1 MRGAPA
7 GVSVWGAPL
16 GAGVAAFAAGVA
28 GVAEGVAVVGVAP
41 LGFGVG
47 DALGVGRALAGALVV
62 VVGRTLV
69 AGVDV
74 VAFDAPAVLLPRRSE
89 AGIGKLGG
97 LTAVRVVAAAAPVAA
112 SASRGSAT
120 AGAVIMSAAVSITAL
135 RAPDMRSTLAII
147 ALAMLDACNLI

>member
-1 MRGAPA
+1 M
-7 GVSVWGAPL
+7 
-16 GAGVAAFAAGVA
+16 AAFAAVVA
-28 GVAEGVAVVGVAP
+28 GVAP

-47 DALGVGRALAGALVV
+47 DALGVGRALAGELVV

-74 VAFDAPAVLLPRRSE
+74 VALDAPAVLLPRRSE

-97 LTAVRVVAAAAPVAA
+97 LPAVRVAA

-120 AGAVIMSAAVSITAL
+120 AGAVSMSAAVSITAV